1 MPYFTD
7 TQLAMRD
14 AIRRMVDKEIR
25 PIAAQIDATDTI
37 PPHIFDLFGDMGLMQ
52 LWVPEEYGGPGGDL
66 TSVCMAREEI
76 SRVSEACA
84 LIAGQNSIGVI
95 LPLLHFGTEE
105 QKKRFLPLVAKGRT
119 LTAVAMT
126 EPESGSD
133 VASMKTRAKKD
144 GASWVMNGQKCYITW
159 GNIAHW
165 VLVFARTSGEKGF
178 QGISCFLVD
187 TRSAGFKVG
196 KNEKKLGLNGV
207 PNVTLYFDNLRIPAE
222 NMVGEE
228 GRGFIACMRILDM
241 NRPTIGAASV
251 GVAQGALDAALEHAK
266 TRKQFG
272 RPVGH
277 FQGLAWM
284 LADMAMQVEAARA
297 LVYECARQVDA
308 GDFSRLSELA
318 SMAKCFASDM
328 AMKVT
333 TDAVQVFGGAGYMKD
348 YPVERFMRDAKIN
361 QIFEGTNQIQRI
373 VISRHLLGLH

>member
-1 MPYFTD
+1 MPYFTE
-7 TQLAMRD
+7 TQLAMREG
-14 AIRRMVDKEIR
+14 IRRMVDKEIR
-25 PIAAQIDATDTI
+25 PIAAEIDDNDRFPAELI
-37 PPHIFDLFGDMGLMQ
+37 PIYGDMGLMQ

-187 TRSAGFKVG
+187 TKSAGFKVG

-222 NMVGEE
+222 NMVGDE

-318 SMAKCFASDM
+318 SMAKCFASDV